1 MKPVCPKC
9 STETMCPQCNHDNF
23 NQPLVLK
30 YFDQVMPIIIF
41 SCSSCNVELF
51 RSMTYENKTL
61 HENFCIACASKLADE
76 ARQYRVL
83 IQCSSN

>member
-9 STETMCPQCNHDNF
+9 STETMCPQCNNDNF
-23 NQPLVLK
+23 NQPIVLK

-51 RSMTYENKTL
+51 RSMTYENITL
-61 HENFCIACASKLADE
+61 HKNFCMMCAEKIENE
-76 ARQYRVL
+76 AARYRGL
-83 IQCSSN
+83 LK